1 MAKHAYAVV
10 KTESK
15 PVNEM
20 CWTQIRSEEGDGK
33 MADAKSGSRER
44 GGGEASQNRSGE
56 PGGPETLRLEQN
68 RVPKPAHIENRQRW
82 PAPALL

>member
-1 MAKHAYAVV
+1 
-10 KTESK
+10 
-15 PVNEM
+15 
-20 CWTQIRSEEGDGK
+20 

-56 PGGPETLRLEQN
+56 PGCPETLRLEQN
-68 RVPKPAHIENRQRW
+68 RVPKPAHIENGQRW